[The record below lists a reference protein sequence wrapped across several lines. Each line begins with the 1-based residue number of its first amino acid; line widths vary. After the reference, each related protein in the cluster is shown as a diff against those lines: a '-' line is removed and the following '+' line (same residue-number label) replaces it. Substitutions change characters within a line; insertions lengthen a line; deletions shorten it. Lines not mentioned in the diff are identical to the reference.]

1 MNIFLFVS
9 GFALGGIVI
18 GIFSYLRLRD
28 IKNMNSTLLSEKEKE
43 TEKLIQQM
51 KDSFSTL
58 SMDALS
64 KNTEEFLKV
73 ATERL
78 SKQTQAGEK
87 DLEGKKGLIDQTFK
101 SMKLEMEKVHKTV
114 SELEKDRRQKFGEL
128 AEQLKQAKEQ
138 TESLNQTTTQ
148 LHSAL
153 ANTQVRG
160 QWGERMAEDVLR
172 LTGFVE
178 GINYRKQQTIQ
189 GEDGGGRPDYT
200 FYLPQ
205 DRVVHMDVKFPL
217 DNYMKYLEAGND
229 DERLKYSQQFVKD
242 ARKRVDEVLKRGYVD
257 TVAETLDYMLV
268 FIPNEQVYAFL
279 NEHDQGLMDLAMSKK
294 VILCS
299 PMTLYA
305 ILAIIRQAVDNFHLE
320 RTASEILA
328 VLGTFNKQWG
338 MFVEAMDKVSTRM
351 DSTQKAFA
359 ELTTTRKNMLEKPL
373 RKVEELRAN
382 ERLVESAD
390 GLTRLKVI
398 ENEKKAKSSSK

>member
-1 MNIFLFVS
+1 MDIVLFVT
-9 GFALGGIVI
+9 GLILGIAGGVMFAH
-18 GIFSYLRLRD
+18 FR
-28 IKNMNSTLLSEKEKE
+28 IKDMRQMMAEKETE
-43 TEKLIQQM
+43 TEKLILQM
-51 KDSFSTL
+51 KDSFSSL

-73 ATERL
+73 AKESL

-87 DLEGKKGLIDQTFK
+87 DLEGKKSLIDQTFK
-101 SMKLEMEKVHKTV
+101 AMKAEMEKVHQTV
-114 SELEKDRRQKFGEL
+114 SDLEKDRRQKFGEL

-138 TESLNQTTTQ
+138 TESLNQTTSQ

-172 LTGFVE
+172 LTGFIE

-189 GEDGGGRPDYT
+189 GDEGTSRPDYT

-205 DRVVHMDVKFPL
+205 NRVVHMDVKFPL
-217 DNYMKYLEAGND
+217 DNYMKYLEAATDN
-229 DERLKYSQQFVKD
+229 ERTTYAQQFIKD
-242 ARKRVDEVLKRGYVD
+242 ARKRVDEVIKRGYVD

-279 NEHDQGLMDLAMSKK
+279 NEQDRDLIDMAMKKK

-299 PMTLYA
+299 PTTLYA

-320 RTASEILA
+320 RTAGEILE
-328 VLGTFNKQWG
+328 VLGTFNKQWS
-338 MFVEAMDKVSTRM
+338 MFTEAMDKVGARI

-359 ELTTTRKNMLEKPL
+359 ELTTTRVNMLEKPL
-373 RKVEELRAN
+373 RKVEDLRAN
-382 ERLVESAD
+382 ERLVEAGE
-390 GLTRLKVI
+390 GLKLKVI
-398 ENEKKAKSSSK
+398 DTQK

>member
-1 MNIFLFVS
+1 MDIIWFISGLF
-9 GFALGGIVI
+9 LGGILGGVFAYFRI
-18 GIFSYLRLRD
+18 KD
-28 IKNMNSTLLSEKEKE
+28 IRNMTDNFLAEKEKE
-43 TEKLIQQM
+43 SEKLILQM
-51 KDSFSTL
+51 KESFSSL

-73 ATERL
+73 AGEKL
-78 SKQTQAGEK
+78 SKQTESSEK
-87 DLEGKKGLIDQTFK
+87 DLEHKKGLIDQTFK
-101 SMKLEMEKVHKTV
+101 SMKVEMEKVHKTV

-128 AEQLKQAKEQ
+128 SEQLKQAKEQ
-138 TESLNQTTTQ
+138 TESLNKTTEE

-189 GEDGGGRPDYT
+189 NNEGISRPDYT

-205 DRVVHMDVKFPL
+205 NRVVHMDVKFPL
-217 DNYMKYLEAGND
+217 DNYMKYLEANNNKER
-229 DERLKYSQQFVKD
+229 DEYASLFVKD

-257 TVAETLDYMLV
+257 TVADTLDYMLV

-279 NEHDQGLMDLAMSKK
+279 NEHDHGLMDLAMSKK

-320 RTASEILA
+320 RTAGEILE
-328 VLGTFNKQWG
+328 VLGTFNKQWL
-338 MFVEAMDKVSTRM
+338 MFVEAMDTVGKRI
-351 DSTQKAFA
+351 DSTQKAFS
-359 ELTTTRKNMLEKPL
+359 ELSGTRRNMLEKPL

-382 ERLVESAD
+382 ERLVESPD
-390 GLTRLKVI
+390 GLKLKVI
-398 ENEKKAKSSSK
+398 ESEQN

>member
-1 MNIFLFVS
+1 MDIIWFV
-9 GFALGGIVI
+9 LGLVLGATAV
-18 GIFSYLRLRD
+18 GIFSYLRIKD
-28 IKNMNSTLLSEKEKE
+28 IRAMSQNFLSDKEKE

-51 KDSFSTL
+51 KDSFSSL

-101 SMKLEMEKVHKTV
+101 SMKVEMEKVHKTV

-128 AEQLKQAKEQ
+128 SEQLKQAKEQ
-138 TESLNQTTTQ
+138 TESLNKTTNQ

-178 GINYRKQQTIQ
+178 GINYRKQQTI
-189 GEDGGGRPDYT
+189 ENDDGISRPDYT

-217 DNYMKYLEAGND
+217 DNYMKYLEANSDKERD
-229 DERLKYSQQFVKD
+229 DYAKQFVKD

-279 NEHDQGLMDLAMSKK
+279 NEHDHGLMDLAMSKK

-320 RTASEILA
+320 RTAGEILE
-328 VLGTFNKQWG
+328 VLGTFNKQWL
-338 MFVEAMDKVSTRM
+338 MFVEAMDKVGSRI

-359 ELTTTRKNMLEKPL
+359 ELTTTRRNMLEKPL
-373 RKVEELRAN
+373 RKVDELRAN
-382 ERLVESAD
+382 ERLVEGAD
-390 GLTRLKVI
+390 GLTLKVI
-398 ENEKKAKSSSK
+398 ENDQKHQK